1 MPQISH
7 ASEEFML
14 LASMFQR
21 STCLHP
27 VSVLIVEYPQPSVKW
42 QLSPFVMS
50 GVCLRSCRFRII
62 RGMPTLRE
70 LRERAVLSQADLEA
84 LSGVARTT
92 ISELERGT
100 RKKPFPRTI
109 RKLAKALGCK
119 PNEIEITFQKGR
131 A

>member
-1 MPQISH
+1 
-7 ASEEFML
+7 
-14 LASMFQR
+14 
-21 STCLHP
+21 
-27 VSVLIVEYPQPSVKW
+27 
-42 QLSPFVMS
+42 
-50 GVCLRSCRFRII
+50 
-62 RGMPTLRE
+62 MPTLRE

-119 PNEIEITFQKGR
+119 PNEIEISFQKGR
-131 A
+131 AWGLGPPPESKSGVRPRRARGNWQADHPPSAVQQNLFG

>member
-1 MPQISH
+1 
-7 ASEEFML
+7 
-14 LASMFQR
+14 
-21 STCLHP
+21 
-27 VSVLIVEYPQPSVKW
+27 
-42 QLSPFVMS
+42 MS

-62 RGMPTLRE
+62 RAMPTLRE

-119 PNEIEITFQKGR
+119 PNEIEISFQKGR